1 MELGLNKC
9 WLHRCST
16 IFSWIQAIENMDKRM
31 KRLGS
36 KLDLV
41 NDKTTDMVKR
51 TTCLHHNCGEFKRK
65 LNELED
71 DLRYLTII
79 LD

>member
-1 MELGLNKC
+1 
-9 WLHRCST
+9 
-16 IFSWIQAIENMDKRM
+16 MDKRM

>member
-1 MELGLNKC
+1 MALKNNLLDSK
-9 WLHRCST
+9 
-16 IFSWIQAIENMDKRM
+16 AIENMDKRM

-41 NDKTTDMVKR
+41 NDKTTDIVKR